1 MPVRR
6 SSIRWEMVEIELRG
20 AQFREAKHAMSSWLP
35 CRGCGL
41 SDFPLGG
48 SPWSP
53 RHRAMVPMVDLGNLP
68 LANRLLSVT
77 STSNAP
83 YPLVVYYCHNCAL
96 IQLADLVPRTEMFT
110 DYVYL
115 TSASKTMMEHFD
127 RYAEG
132 ITRRLDLTAKDR
144 VLDVGSNDGTLL
156 KAFQR
161 RGARV
166 LGIEPARNVASIAEA
181 AGVPT
186 LTNYFDL
193 KLAKRLEKVRLVTA
207 NNILSHVGSLRDF
220 LATVAHVLRPNGL
233 FVFEL
238 PWVADVLRNNS
249 FDMIYHEHLSYF
261 GLKPLT
267 RALREE
273 GLFLVDLEYYPSIH
287 GGTFRG
293 FASPS
298 FEEPSHLVKEMSA
311 REEKEADFWALRDFS
326 ERVPKLA
333 HHLRDMLLSLKKEGK
348 RIAGYGAPAK
358 ATILLNY
365 CGIGRDILDY
375 ASDTTPLKQGKLIPG
390 VQIPVVSPE
399 LARTKPPDYYLLLAW
414 NFRQEILAKEREFLD
429 KGGRFVVPFPQPEF
443 VDS

>member
-1 MPVRR
+1 MLD
-6 SSIRWEMVEIELRG
+6 M
-20 AQFREAKHAMSSWLP
+20 
-35 CRGCGL
+35 
-41 SDFPLGG
+41 GG
-48 SPWSP
+48 
-53 RHRAMVPMVDLGNLP
+53 LP
-68 LANRLLSVT
+68 LANRLENLG
-77 STSNAP
+77 STSAKV

-96 IQLADLVPRTEMFT
+96 IQLADLVPRNEMFA

-115 TSASKTMMEHFD
+115 TSASKTMTEHFD
-127 RYAEG
+127 QYAET
-132 ITRRLDLTAKDR
+132 ITQRLDLTIKDN

-161 RGARV
+161 RGATV
-166 LGIEPARNVASIAEA
+166 LGIEPARNVASIAEE

-186 LTNYFDL
+186 LTDYFDSEL
-193 KLAKRLEKVRLVTA
+193 TKGLEKVRVVTA
-207 NNILSHVGSLRDF
+207 NNILSHVGNLKDF
-220 LATVAHVLRPNGL
+220 LATVAQVLRPDGL
-233 FVFEL
+233 FVFEV

-261 GLKPLT
+261 GLKPLA
-267 RALREE
+267 RALREA

-293 FASPS
+293 FASRCS
-298 FEEPSHLVKEMSA
+298 EEPSPVVKEMSA
-311 REEKEADFWALRDFS
+311 REEEEADFWALKSFS

-333 HHLRDMLLSLKKEGK
+333 HHLREKLLGLKREGK

-375 ASDTTPLKQGKLIPG
+375 ASDTTPLKQGKFIPG
-390 VQIPVVSPE
+390 VRVPIVSPE
-399 LARTKPPDYYLLLAW
+399 FARKKLPDYYLLLAW
-414 NFRQEILAKEREFLD
+414 NFRQEILAKEKGFLD
-429 KGGRFVVPFPQPEF
+429 KGGRFVVPFPSPEV

>member
-1 MPVRR
+1 MLD
-6 SSIRWEMVEIELRG
+6 M
-20 AQFREAKHAMSSWLP
+20 
-35 CRGCGL
+35 
-41 SDFPLGG
+41 G
-48 SPWSP
+48 S
-53 RHRAMVPMVDLGNLP
+53 LP
-68 LANRLLSVT
+68 LANRLES
-77 STSNAP
+77 SGSKSNKA

-96 IQLADLVPRTEMFT
+96 IQLANLVPRNEMFA

-115 TSASKTMMEHFD
+115 TSASKTMVKHFD

-132 ITRRLDLTAKDR
+132 TTRRLDLTAKDF
-144 VLDVGSNDGTLL
+144 VIDVGSNDGTLL

-161 RGARV
+161 RGTRV

-181 AGVPT
+181 GGVPT
-186 LTNYFDL
+186 LTEYFDL
-193 KLAKRLEKVRLVTA
+193 ELAKTLEKARLVTA
-207 NNILSHVGSLRDF
+207 NNILSHVGNLGDF
-220 LATVAHVLRPNGL
+220 LATVAQVLRRDGL
-233 FVFEL
+233 FVFEV
-238 PWVADVLRNNS
+238 PWVVDVLRNNS

-261 GLKPLT
+261 GLKPLA
-267 RALREE
+267 RALRDA
-273 GLFLVDLEYYPSIH
+273 GLSLVDLEYYPSIH

-298 FEEPSHLVKEMSA
+298 SEEPSSLVKEMSA

-333 HHLRDMLLSLKKEGK
+333 SELRDMLLGLKKEGK

-365 CGIGRDILDY
+365 CNIGQDILDY
-375 ASDTTPLKQGKLIPG
+375 ASDTTPLKQGKFIPG
-390 VQIPVVSPE
+390 VRVPVVSPQ

-414 NFRQEILAKEREFLD
+414 NFREEILAKEKEFLD
-429 KGGRFVVPFPQPEF
+429 NGGRFVVPFPHPEV

>member
-1 MPVRR
+1 
-6 SSIRWEMVEIELRG
+6 
-20 AQFREAKHAMSSWLP
+20 
-35 CRGCGL
+35 
-41 SDFPLGG
+41 
-48 SPWSP
+48 
-53 RHRAMVPMVDLGNLP
+53 
-68 LANRLLSVT
+68 
-77 STSNAP
+77 
-83 YPLVVYYCHNCAL
+83 
-96 IQLADLVPRTEMFT
+96 MFT

-238 PWVADVLRNNS
+238 PWVADVLRMQS
-249 FDMIYHEHLSYF
+249 
-261 GLKPLT
+261 T
-267 RALREE
+267 RRPA
-273 GLFLVDLEYYPSIH
+273 D
-287 GGTFRG
+287 GGR
-293 FASPS
+293 P
-298 FEEPSHLVKEMSA
+298 
-311 REEKEADFWALRDFS
+311 
-326 ERVPKLA
+326 
-333 HHLRDMLLSLKKEGK
+333 
-348 RIAGYGAPAK
+348 PAK
-358 ATILLNY
+358 KKKTLPSA
-365 CGIGRDILDY
+365 
-375 ASDTTPLKQGKLIPG
+375 AH
-390 VQIPVVSPE
+390 
-399 LARTKPPDYYLLLAW
+399 
-414 NFRQEILAKEREFLD
+414 
-429 KGGRFVVPFPQPEF
+429 
-443 VDS
+443 